1 MSNWATQLKDRVV
14 KYFEEKKKKEEESRA
29 YIKQQLE
36 RSKQAKAKK
45 KKARDEPVMKG
56 RNPGTKKVISDLKKS
71 GMTDKDIEKL
81 LDK

>member
-1 MSNWATQLKDRVV
+1 MSNWATQLKIAWLNISR
-14 KYFEEKKKKEEESRA
+14 KEEEEEESRA

-45 KKARDEPVMKG
+45 KKARDEPIMKG
-56 RNPGTKKVISDLKKS
+56 RTPGTKKVISDLKKS